1 MTTLHLQQ
9 AAIARRGRV
18 LYRELEMLIQPG
30 DCWGILAPNGAGKT
44 TLLHTLSGHLPLHAG
59 SLLLDDKPFAS
70 YSIRETAKQIGILF
84 QERHFAFPQTVQ
96 AYCEDALY
104 PRKPFFAFNTNQHAA
119 EIQQTLNTLSLHQLA
134 AESLPTL
141 SGGEQQRAAIA
152 ALIIQSPAIYL
163 LDEPTNHLDLQYQ
176 AQVMQLFANLSAT
189 KSVVMSVHDIN
200 LAARYCNKL
209 LMLFSDGTA
218 LSGATSDLL
227 TAERLSHLYQY
238 PIDAHALNQQTYWLP
253 R

>member
-1 MTTLHLQQ
+1 MTTLHLHQ
-9 AAIARRGRV
+9 ASIARRGRV
-18 LYRELEMLIQPG
+18 LYQGLEMQILPG
-30 DCWGILAPNGAGKT
+30 DFWGILAPNGAGKT

-59 SLLLDDKPFAS
+59 NLLLNGKRMAS
-70 YSIRETAKQIGILF
+70 YSLRETAKQVGVLF

-104 PRKPFFAFNTNQHAA
+104 PRKSFFSFNTNFHAA
-119 EIQQTLNTLSLHQLA
+119 EIQETLSKLSLHQLA
-134 AESLPTL
+134 AESLQTL

-152 ALIIQSPAIYL
+152 ALIIQAPDIYL

-176 AQVMQLFANLSAT
+176 TLVMQLFANLSTT

-209 LMLFSDGTA
+209 LMLFADGSA
-218 LSGATSDLL
+218 LGGTTSEML
-227 TAERLSHLYQY
+227 TAERLSRLYQY
-238 PIDAHALNQQTYWLP
+238 PIDAHALNQQTYWLA